1 LNDCVLQKGASE
13 EEVKA
18 FEALEKRMSAEDLR
32 KAQNLNGED
41 AIEAI
46 KIRRVYLT
54 SK

>member
-1 LNDCVLQKGASE
+1 MGDADAGLSPV
-13 EEVKA
+13 

>member
-1 LNDCVLQKGASE
+1 MPPSCCSG
-13 EEVKA
+13 VKNG
-18 FEALEKRMSAEDLR
+18 R